1 MIKMIQQTVS
11 QIIKMSSYFIIS
23 IVSIL
28 SAMLVVGM
36 KVCFASKCKEIDICW
51 GLFSVR
57 RSVALEDTEFP
68 INGQQVLDS
77 LSTQK
82 QNVLAMLEEGKSG

>member
-1 MIKMIQQTVS
+1 MKKLFNKVL
-11 QIIKMSSYFIIS
+11 MSSYFIIS

-36 KVCFASKCKEIDICW
+36 RVCFASKCKEVDICW
-51 GLFSVR
+51 GLFSVK

-68 INGQQVLDS
+68 INGMNTTTS

-82 QNVLAMLEEGKSG
+82 QSVLAMVEEGKLGSVE